1 MKYRF
6 TLLWICLGIGSGF
19 SQVMDPEL
27 NLRQLLLEEGYEELI
42 EATGTF
48 MKVDSLIDLACYYRG
63 RAYQS
68 LFNYDSAFFYYRQAS
83 ILDTGNVSCRIRL
96 GEMLAKLGRNREAV
110 EVYEG
115 LRSGNHLD
123 KQHIAELANLYSLRN
138 DNSRGRDIYL
148 GLLETDSLNYYFLK
162 QAGKCY
168 LELDR
173 KDSALI
179 CFEAAFRQN
188 PADVYLTYQIAS
200 IYLGKK
206 DLENA
211 LYSIQKGFVYDTGN
225 LDLLKLRGYLW
236 LLSGEYQR
244 AIGDLE
250 NARLQDPRSVFI
262 QKYLGISYHEE
273 KRFEEAREALRLGF
287 QLDSTDAEIAY
298 FLGSACR
305 WSKFE
310 EEGVFYYKKS
320 IELRQPDPKDLKNV
334 YIQLAELLKV
344 LHRFDEALDSY
355 GHALEM
361 DPEDNTLYFKIGQ
374 VYDQNLNRK
383 KTAIEYYGKYL
394 SEGSTDQQLFNAG
407 EGTSRA
413 LEQHVRERINT
424 LKEQLF
430 MEDK

>member
-1 MKYRF
+1 MKYWF
-6 TLLWICLGIGSGF
+6 TLLWICLGIGTGF
-19 SQVMDPEL
+19 SQVEDPEL
-27 NLRQLLLEEGYEELI
+27 YMRQLLLADGYEELI
-42 EATGTF
+42 QATGTY
-48 MKVDSLIDLACYYRG
+48 MKVDSLMDKACYYRG

-68 LFNYDSAFFYYRQAS
+68 LLNYDSALAYFQQAS
-83 ILDTGNVSCRIRL
+83 ILDTGNVSYRIHV
-96 GEMLAKLGRNREAV
+96 GEMLAKLGRSREAV
-110 EVYEG
+110 EVYED
-115 LRSGNHLD
+115 LRSGDYLD
-123 KQHIAELANLYSLRN
+123 KQHLAELANLYSLRN
-138 DNSRGRDIYL
+138 DNCRSRDLYL
-148 GLLETDSLNYYFLK
+148 KLLEKDSLNYYFLK

-168 LELDR
+168 LEMDR
-173 KDSALI
+173 KDSALLF
-179 CFEAAFRQN
+179 FENAFRQN
-188 PADVYLTYQIAS
+188 PADVYLTCQLAN

-211 LYSIQKGFVYDTGN
+211 LYSIQKGFVYDTSN

-244 AIGDLE
+244 AIWDLE
-250 NARLQDPRSVFI
+250 NARLQDTGSVFI

-287 QLDSTDAEIAY
+287 KLDSTDAEIAY

-305 WSKFE
+305 WSKYE

-383 KTAIEYYGKYL
+383 KTAIEYYEKYL
-394 SEGSTDQQLFNAG
+394 SKGSTDQQLFNAE
-407 EGTSRA
+407 EGSSRA
-413 LEQHVRERINT
+413 LEQHVRERIST

-430 MEDK
+430 MEE